1 MSVDANII
9 LKQVLKNRMGWRR
22 LDSSGLGYR
31 KCAGVFFNTVMSLQF
46 HKMWGNSE
54 VAEKLLALQ
63 EGLTFM
69 K

>member
-1 MSVDANII
+1 MAQTQFVWLRIQ
-9 LKQVLKNRMGWRR
+9 KMCR
-22 LDSSGLGYR
+22 
-31 KCAGVFFNTVMSLQF
+31 VFFNTVMSLQF